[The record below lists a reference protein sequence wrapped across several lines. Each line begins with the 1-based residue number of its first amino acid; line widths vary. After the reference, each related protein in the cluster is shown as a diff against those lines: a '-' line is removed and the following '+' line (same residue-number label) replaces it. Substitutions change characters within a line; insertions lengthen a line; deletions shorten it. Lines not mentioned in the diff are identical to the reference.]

1 MRILKLFKFVFN
13 SVQEA
18 IQAIKEYK
26 ADKFRKA

>member
-1 MRILKLFKFVFN
+1 MKVLRLFKFVFN
-13 SVQEA
+13 GVQEA

>member
-13 SVQEA
+13 GVQEA